1 MSSVIDAGK
10 VHYTAQAVGF
20 EEALRGL
27 AQDGFAVVDIATPRD
42 IDVIRQAVRRV
53 LARDDAVFRELG
65 ERTGTPQIQELHHI
79 ASRAPEIMET
89 DFFSRA
95 KEFSQSF
102 LKSSVHLKF
111 DHVILKPAMSNRETG
126 WHQDAAYTPRIW
138 RFHNRVHWWL
148 PLHDVPIEQ
157 GCMRYVPRTHHTSRM
172 KHVAV
177 APTSDAIKT
186 SLPEG
191 SKVVDCPVT
200 AGSACVHLPKTLHS
214 AGPNA
219 TRLPR
224 EAYILQFA
232 ARSLLPTLDFDGA
245 GATRWLCAKWKPE
258 VRGTTSMTSGHMR
271 R

>member
-1 MSSVIDAGK
+1 MSSVIDAEK
-10 VHYTAQAVGF
+10 VHYVAQAVGF

-27 AQDGFAVVDIATPRD
+27 AQDGFAVVDIATPKD

-79 ASRAPEIMET
+79 AARAPEIMET

-148 PLHDVPIEQ
+148 PLHDVSIEQ
-157 GCMRYVPRTHHTSRM
+157 GCMRYVPGTHHSSRM

-177 APTSDAIKT
+177 GPTSDAIKT
-186 SLPEG
+186 FLPEQ

-214 AGPNA
+214 TGPNS
-219 TRLPR
+219 TQLPR

-232 ARSLLPTLDFDGA
+232 VRSLLPTIDFHG
-245 GATRWLCAKWKPE
+245 TRFAHWLSAKLQPE
-258 VRGTTSMTSGHMR
+258 REGHR
-271 R
+271 HQ